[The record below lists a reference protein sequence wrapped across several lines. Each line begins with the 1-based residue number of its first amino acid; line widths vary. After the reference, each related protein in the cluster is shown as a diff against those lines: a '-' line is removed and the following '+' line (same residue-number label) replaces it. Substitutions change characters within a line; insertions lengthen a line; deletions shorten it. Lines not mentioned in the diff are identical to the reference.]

1 MVVSLIMTG
10 KGKLVG
16 SVVLSY
22 KHKQKHATS
31 CNYMYADITGRKK
44 AIDYYLKEVQSH
56 IEDAVLSLLT
66 QASAALT
73 SVAHRATQEE
83 EGLGSFELKEKFAP
97 MPKKNKHSCDCG
109 KLQKTQ
115 GENASATP

>member
-1 MVVSLIMTG
+1 
-10 KGKLVG
+10 
-16 SVVLSY
+16 
-22 KHKQKHATS
+22 
-31 CNYMYADITGRKK
+31 MYADITGRKK

-73 SVAHRATQEE
+73 SVSHRATQEE

-97 MPKKNKHSCDCG
+97 MQKKTNTVAIVENCKRPRE
-109 KLQKTQ
+109 KTPVQ
-115 GENASATP
+115 PHEVARVLSLW